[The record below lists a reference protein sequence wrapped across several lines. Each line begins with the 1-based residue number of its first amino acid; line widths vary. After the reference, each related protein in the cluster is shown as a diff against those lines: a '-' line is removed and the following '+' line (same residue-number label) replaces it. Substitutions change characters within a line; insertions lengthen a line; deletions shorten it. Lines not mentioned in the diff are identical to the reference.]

1 MTDLASLRAER
12 NRLEKLIDALH
23 RRHDEAQRTA
33 RHAVNAVTQAEGDL
47 QELKLRID
55 RLKP

>member
-1 MTDLASLRAER
+1 MSDLASLRAER
-12 NRLEKLIDALH
+12 NRLERLIDSLH
-23 RRHDEAQRTA
+23 RRHDDAQRVA

-47 QELKLRID
+47 QEVKLRID